1 MPSDSA
7 APELL
12 QQTLDKLLAKQNDLL
27 AKQNDLQATLAI
39 SQAGDIVHNRLELQ
53 QIVLLSLAAGI
64 AKSTTGAE
72 EAAESIAKLC
82 AIVLRTK
89 ERAYGS
95 HHSYVREAE
104 DLVAAVKK
112 NWPKLDEA
120 LVLRLRITEEQEKAL
135 IPKPELVYVDHTRSR
150 GRSRSPSRNR
160 SRSRSRSRARG

>member
-1 MPSDSA
+1 MAAESA
-7 APELL
+7 DPALL
-12 QQTLDKLLAKQNDLL
+12 QKTLDKIL

-53 QIVLLSLAAGI
+53 QIVLLLLAAAI

-72 EAAESIAKLC
+72 EAAKAIAKLC
-82 AIVLRTK
+82 TIVLRTK

-112 NWPKLDEA
+112 DWPALDEA
-120 LVLRLRITEEQEKAL
+120 LVLRLRITEEQEAAL